1 VTYSRLDW
9 LALLKRPFSVS
20 ERDAFLVEVRAF
32 DELLA
37 RAVFDPSRATELT
50 RARLIG
56 SQTAAL
62 EPWVR
67 ANARMS
73 ELVRDDLAPTLER
86 IAELNALVRDAEED
100 GPRTKPIHIGPYE
113 CPRPDDIAFLLEPL
127 FSQVIERT
135 ERVHPIAGAALLEQW
150 LATVHPFPD
159 GNGRTAR
166 LSADWHLALHG
177 YPPASYPSV
186 RASFKAIVDHG
197 GEPATPLD
205 AATGLL
211 AGLHHTLRILARG
224 S

>member
-1 VTYSRLDW
+1 VSYSRLEW

-20 ERDAFLVEVRAF
+20 ERDAFLVEVGAF
-32 DELLA
+32 DDLLS

-62 EPWVR
+62 EPWLR
-67 ANARMS
+67 ANARIS
-73 ELVRDDLAPTLER
+73 ELVRDDLAPSIDG
-86 IAELNALVRDAEED
+86 IAELNALVRDAQES
-100 GPRTKPIHIGPYE
+100 GLRATPIHIGPYE
-113 CPRPDDIAFLLEPL
+113 CPSPEDIAFLLEPL
-127 FSQVIERT
+127 LSQVIERT

-166 LSADWHLALHG
+166 LAADWHLAVHG

-186 RASFKAIVDHG
+186 RASFKAVVDHG

-205 AATGLL
+205 AAAGLL
-211 AGLHHTLRILARG
+211 AGLHHTLRIATRR